1 MFVPSVLLSS
11 LVLSSLA
18 LPVKRQSNGTSPDLL
33 VLQFANVLEQLET
46 SFYSQALSKF
56 QESDFTTAG
65 FSDPQV
71 PIQQFQSIA
80 NDESTHT
87 TTIQQ
92 AIVDAGGSPLN
103 CSFDF
108 SKVLTD
114 VTTMAATARVV
125 EMVGVGAYLGAASL
139 ITDPQLLTAAASILT
154 VEARHQTMLN
164 VLNGAGSAIP
174 AAFDIPLS
182 PSQVLAIA
190 GSFIQPG
197 CDLGVPANTP
207 ISITNSGPIG
217 VGTSLTFDMSS
228 MPNLD
233 ASTLS
238 CQMMIGGAPASISQP
253 LSSCIVPNI
262 SGPVAIYITNS
273 TQPLANDQQIQFTQ
287 EIVMGPTLAFIDSGA
302 DSIMQLVRS
311 TSSGSSQS
319 SSTSTGTDSSPSSTT
334 TISPAEASSIIANA
348 SETGALPTGTSNADP
363 AATSST
369 PPDLSTG
376 DPTSGTGTDGNT
388 VVIGWSSVPAS
399 QPLPSV

>member
-1 MFVPSVLLSS
+1 MLLRSSLLSTFG
-11 LVLSSLA
+11 LAALA
-18 LPVKRQSNGTSPDLL
+18 LPVKRQSNSTSPNLL

-46 SFYSQALSKF
+46 TFYSQALSKF
-56 QESDFTTAG
+56 QQSDFTTAG

-71 PIQQFQSIA
+71 PIQQFQTIA

-92 AIVDAGGSPLN
+92 AIVDAGGTPLN

-108 SKVLTD
+108 SNALTD
-114 VTTMAATARVV
+114 VSTMAATARVV
-125 EMVGVGAYLGAASL
+125 EMVGVGAYLGAAGL

-174 AAFDIPLS
+174 GAFDIPLS

-190 GSFIQPG
+190 GPFIQPG

-207 ISITNSGPIG
+207 LTITNTGPVG

-228 MPNLD
+228 MPNVD
-233 ASTLS
+233 QSSLS

-311 TSSGSSQS
+311 SSSDSSPP
-319 SSTSTGTDSSPSSTT
+319 SSTSTTVDSSASSTT

-348 SETGALPTGTSNADP
+348 SSGGASPTATFGTVPP
-363 AATSST
+363 AASSGSSN
-369 PPDLSTG
+369 LSTG
-376 DPTSGTGTDGNT
+376 DPTSGTATDGNT
-388 VVIGWSSVPAS
+388 VVLGWSSVPAS